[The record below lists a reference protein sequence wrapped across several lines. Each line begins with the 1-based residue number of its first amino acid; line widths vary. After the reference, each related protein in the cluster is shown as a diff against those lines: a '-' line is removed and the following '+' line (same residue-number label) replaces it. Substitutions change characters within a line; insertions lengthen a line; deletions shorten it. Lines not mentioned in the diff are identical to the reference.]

1 MTTLRRHM
9 NLRPHMTL
17 GTARRISVLMV
28 AFAVSAIGF
37 GWPFLVAADSPLAG
51 DALAPF
57 VVGGLLAVV
66 VALVL
71 AELSDGGMDARSV
84 AMLGL
89 LAGLGIGL
97 RALGPATA
105 GIEPTFVLV
114 ILAARV
120 FGPGF
125 GFTFGSMLIAAS
137 AVLTAGVGPWLPFQ
151 MLATAWLGLAVGLL
165 PRAGAGGRGEARFLA
180 LVSIPLAIV
189 YGAVLDL
196 SFWPLSTVLA
206 PGVSYVAG
214 DSPVANLGRYTVFY
228 LTTSL
233 GWDLARGVF
242 SVLILLLTGRPL
254 LATLRRAARRARFA
268 DAGSTSAP
276 QTSLPQTSLSTKGG
290 LTTS

>member
-1 MTTLRRHM
+1 M
-9 NLRPHMTL
+9 NVQPQMALRPHL
-17 GTARRISVLMV
+17 NLRTARRISVLIV
-28 AFAVSAIGF
+28 AFLISTIGF
-37 GWPFLVAADSPLAG
+37 GWPFVVAADSPLAG

-66 VALVL
+66 VAVVV
-71 AELSDGGMDARSV
+71 AELSDGGMDARSI

-125 GFTFGSMLIAAS
+125 GFTFGSVLIAAS

-151 MLATAWLGLAVGLL
+151 MLATAWLGLVVGLL
-165 PRAGAGGRGEARFLA
+165 PRAGAGGRGEARLLA

-189 YGAVLDL
+189 YGAVLNL

-206 PGVSYVAG
+206 PGISYVAG
-214 DSPVANLGRYTVFY
+214 DGPAANLGRYAVFY
-228 LTTSL
+228 VTTSL

-242 SVLILLLTGRPL
+242 SVLILLLAGRAL
-254 LATLRRAARRARFA
+254 LATLRRAARKARFT
-268 DAGSTSAP
+268 DAGQTSVSQTSVP
-276 QTSLPQTSLSTKGG
+276 QTSVSTKGG

>member
-1 MTTLRRHM
+1 MTLR
-9 NLRPHMTL
+9 
-17 GTARRISVLMV
+17 TARRISVLIV

-37 GWPFLVAADSPLAG
+37 GWPFVVAANSPLAG

-66 VALVL
+66 VALVV
-71 AELSDGGMDARSV
+71 AELSDGGMDARSI

-125 GFTFGSMLIAAS
+125 GFTFGSVLIAAS
-137 AVLTAGVGPWLPFQ
+137 AVLTAGVGPWLAFQ

-165 PRAGAGGRGEARFLA
+165 PRAGAGGRDEARLLA
-180 LVSIPLAIV
+180 LLSIPLAII
-189 YGAVLDL
+189 YGAVLNL

-214 DSPVANLGRYTVFY
+214 DSPLANLGRYAVFY
-228 LTTSL
+228 VTTSL

-242 SVLILLLTGRPL
+242 SVLILLLAGRAI
-254 LATLRRAARRARFA
+254 LATLRRAARKARFT
-268 DAGSTSAP
+268 DAG
-276 QTSLPQTSLSTKGG
+276 QTSVSTKGG

>member
-1 MTTLRRHM
+1 MRQPTFRA
-9 NLRPHMTL
+9 
-17 GTARRISVLMV
+17 ARRISVPIV
-28 AFAVSAIGF
+28 AFAVSVIGF
-37 GWPFLVAADSPLAG
+37 GWPFVVAADSPLAG

-66 VALVL
+66 VALVV
-71 AELSDGGMDARSV
+71 AELSDGGMDARSI

-97 RALGPATA
+97 RALGPATT

-125 GFTFGSMLIAAS
+125 GFTFGSVLIAAS

-165 PRAGAGGRGEARFLA
+165 PRVGAGGRGEARLLA
-180 LVSIPLAIV
+180 LLSIPLAIL
-189 YGAVLDL
+189 YGAVLNL
-196 SFWPLSTVLA
+196 SFWPLSSVLA

-214 DSPVANLGRYTVFY
+214 DNPLANLGRYAVFY
-228 LTTSL
+228 VSTSL

-242 SVLILLLTGRPL
+242 SVLILLLAGRAI
-254 LATLRRAARRARFA
+254 LATLRRAARKARFTE
-268 DAGSTSAP
+268 AG
-276 QTSLPQTSLSTKGG
+276 QTSTAQTSVSTNGG

>member
-189 YGAVLDL
+189 YGAVLNL

>member
-1 MTTLRRHM
+1 MTLR
-9 NLRPHMTL
+9 
-17 GTARRISVLMV
+17 TARRISVLIV

-37 GWPFLVAADSPLAG
+37 GWPFVVAANSPLAG

-66 VALVL
+66 VALVV
-71 AELSDGGMDARSV
+71 AELSDGGMDARSI

-125 GFTFGSMLIAAS
+125 GFTFGSVLIAAS
-137 AVLTAGVGPWLPFQ
+137 AVLTAGVGPWLAFQ

-165 PRAGAGGRGEARFLA
+165 PRAGAGGRDEARLLA
-180 LVSIPLAIV
+180 LLSIPLAII
-189 YGAVLDL
+189 YGAVLNL

-214 DSPVANLGRYTVFY
+214 DSPLANLGRY
-228 LTTSL
+228 L
-233 GWDLARGVF
+233 GE
-242 SVLILLLTGRPL
+242 
-254 LATLRRAARRARFA
+254 RRNL
-268 DAGSTSAP
+268 DSD
-276 QTSLPQTSLSTKGG
+276 
-290 LTTS
+290 

>member
-1 MTTLRRHM
+1 M
-9 NLRPHMTL
+9 NVRPHMTL
-17 GTARRISVLMV
+17 RTARRISVLIV
-28 AFAVSAIGF
+28 AFAVSVIGF
-37 GWPFLVAADSPLAG
+37 GWPFAVAADSPLAG

-57 VVGGLLAVV
+57 VVGALLAVV
-66 VALVL
+66 VALVV
-71 AELSDGGMDARSV
+71 AELSDGGMDARSI

-125 GFTFGSMLIAAS
+125 GFTFGSVLIAAS

-165 PRAGAGGRGEARFLA
+165 PRAGAGGRGEARLLA
-180 LVSIPLAIV
+180 LLSIPLAIV
-189 YGAVLDL
+189 YGAVLNL

-214 DSPVANLGRYTVFY
+214 DSPAANLGRYAVFY
-228 LTTSL
+228 VTTSL

-242 SVLILLLTGRPL
+242 SVLILLLAGRSI
-254 LATLRRAARRARFA
+254 LATLRRAARRARFTEA
-268 DAGSTSAP
+268 AQTPVP
-276 QTSLPQTSLSTKGG
+276 QTSVSTKGG

>member
-1 MTTLRRHM
+1 M
-9 NLRPHMTL
+9 NLGSP
-17 GTARRISVLMV
+17 RRVGVLMA
-28 AFAVSAIGF
+28 AFAISIVGF
-37 GWPFLVAADSPLAG
+37 GWPFVVAADSSLAG

-57 VVGGLLAVV
+57 VVGALLALV
-66 VALVL
+66 VALVV
-71 AELSDGGMDARSV
+71 AELSDGGMDARSI

-125 GFTFGSMLIAAS
+125 GFTFGSVVIAAS

-151 MLATAWLGLAVGLL
+151 MLATAWLGLVVGLV
-165 PRAGAGGRGEARFLA
+165 PRAGAGGRTEVRLLA
-180 LVSIPLAIV
+180 LFSIPLALV
-189 YGAVLDL
+189 YGAALNL

-214 DSPVANLGRYTVFY
+214 DPPTANLGRYAVFY
-228 LTTSL
+228 ATTSL

-242 SVLILLLTGRPL
+242 SVLILLLAGRAI
-254 LATLRRAARRARFA
+254 LATLRRAARRAGFLPA
-268 DAGSTSAP
+268 EPPDPAGTSAA
-276 QTSLPQTSLSTKGG
+276 QTSVSTNGG

>member
-1 MTTLRRHM
+1 M
-9 NLRPHMTL
+9 NRRPHLNL

-28 AFAVSAIGF
+28 AFGVSVIGF
-37 GWPFLVAADSPLAG
+37 GWPFVVAADSSLAG

-57 VVGGLLAVV
+57 VVGALLAVV
-66 VALVL
+66 VVLVV

-97 RALGPATA
+97 RVLGPATA

-125 GFTFGSMLIAAS
+125 GFTFGSVLITAS

-151 MLATAWLGLAVGLL
+151 MLATGWLGLAVGLL
-165 PRAGAGGRGEARFLA
+165 PRAGAGGRAEARMLA
-180 LVSIPLAIV
+180 LLSIPLAIG
-189 YGAVLDL
+189 YGAVLNL

-206 PGVSYVAG
+206 PGISYVAG
-214 DSPVANLGRYTVFY
+214 DHPAANLGRYTVFY
-228 LTTSL
+228 VTTSL

-242 SVLILLLTGRPL
+242 SVLILLLAGRPL
-254 LATLRRAARRARFA
+254 LATLRRAARKARFT
-268 DAGSTSAP
+268 DVG
-276 QTSLPQTSLSTKGG
+276 QTSVAQTSVSTKGG

>member
-1 MTTLRRHM
+1 M
-9 NLRPHMTL
+9 NVRPHMTL
-17 GTARRISVLMV
+17 RTARRISVLIV
-28 AFAVSAIGF
+28 AFAVSVIGF
-37 GWPFLVAADSPLAG
+37 GWPFAVVAGSPLAG

-57 VVGGLLAVV
+57 VVGALLAVV
-66 VALVL
+66 VALVV
-71 AELSDGGMDARSV
+71 AELSDGGMDARSI

-125 GFTFGSMLIAAS
+125 GFTFGSVLIAAS

-165 PRAGAGGRGEARFLA
+165 PRAGAGGRGEARLLA
-180 LVSIPLAIV
+180 LLSIPLAIV
-189 YGAVLDL
+189 YGAVLNL
-196 SFWPLSTVLA
+196 SFWPLSTVRA

-214 DSPVANLGRYTVFY
+214 DSPAANLGRYAVFY
-228 LTTSL
+228 VTTSL

-242 SVLILLLTGRPL
+242 SVLILLLAGRSI
-254 LATLRRAARRARFA
+254 LATLRRAARRARFTEA
-268 DAGSTSAP
+268 AQTPVP
-276 QTSLPQTSLSTKGG
+276 QTSVSTKGG